1 MSTVDET
8 VSKVDQG
15 LQEMGIGS
23 VKESIKDILDFK
35 QYLQD
40 QIPAVDRILHKSC
53 IIDHCIFCRKKNH
66 PLASE
71 SHAAFAGT
79 GKCGCRC

>member
-40 QIPAVDRILHKSC
+40 QIPALTGFCIKVVLSIILFFVVIK
-53 IIDHCIFCRKKNH
+53 IIHWLLNIMR
-66 PLASE
+66 
-71 SHAAFAGT
+71 
-79 GKCGCRC
+79 R

>member
-40 QIPAVDRILHKSC
+40 QIPAVTG
-53 IIDHCIFCRKKNH
+53 FC
-66 PLASE
+66 
-71 SHAAFAGT
+71 
-79 GKCGCRC
+79 